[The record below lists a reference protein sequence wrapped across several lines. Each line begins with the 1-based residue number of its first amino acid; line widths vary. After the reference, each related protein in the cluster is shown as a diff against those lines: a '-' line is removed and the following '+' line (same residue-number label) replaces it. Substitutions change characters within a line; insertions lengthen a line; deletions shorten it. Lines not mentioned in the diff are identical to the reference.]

1 MKIHAPENPQQILD
15 SFEHQLRQVSGL
27 SSSTCQNRRRDV
39 AAFLEA
45 VPIRKAA
52 ELADLSAS
60 DLTGYLSARSVDYA
74 PASLRQVAG
83 SLRQFLRFTQQQGW
97 TEASLS
103 LAVPGIAARTPQD
116 LPTYLTESQL
126 NTLLASYD
134 RSSAQGQRD
143 LGITLCLAR
152 LGLRAGEVA
161 SLLLEDI
168 DWREGMLRLR
178 QSKNLHQAQLPLL
191 PEVGQALVSYLRAGR
206 PPCHH
211 RHVFL
216 LHQPPRPMD
225 RHAVS
230 GVIQRALRHCGI
242 QVPRPGAH
250 LLRHTL
256 ASHLVQKGASLKEIA
271 DLLRHRHIN
280 SAAVY
285 THVDLPQLRTLAQPW
300 PKEAVL

>member
-1 MKIHAPENPQQILD
+1 MKKNAPESPQQILD

-39 AAFLEA
+39 AGFLEA
-45 VPIRKAA
+45 VSMGKAA
-52 ELADLSAS
+52 ELAELTPV
-60 DLTGYLSARSVDYA
+60 DLTGYLSARSVDYE

-97 TEASLS
+97 TQASLC
-103 LAVPGIAARTPQD
+103 LAVPRIATRTPRD
-116 LPTYLTESQL
+116 LPAYLTESQL

-134 RSSAQGQRD
+134 RSTAQGRRD

-168 DWREGMLRLR
+168 DWREGTLQLR
-178 QSKNLHQAQLPLL
+178 QSKNRYQAQLPLL
-191 PEVGQALVSYLRAGR
+191 SEVGAALASYLRVSR
-206 PPCHH
+206 PACQH
-211 RHVFL
+211 RHLFL
-216 LHQPPRPMD
+216 LPEPPRPMT
-225 RHAVS
+225 RHAISRV
-230 GVIQRALRHCGI
+230 VQRALRHCGI

-256 ASHLVQKGASLKEIA
+256 ASHLVQNGASLKEIA
-271 DLLRHRHIN
+271 DLLRHRHLN

-285 THVDLPQLRTLAQPW
+285 THVDLRQLRTLVQPW
-300 PKEAVL
+300 AKEAAL